1 MPKSLQSLDDHVQD
15 TLDARRRTQSGRFQT
30 VVPDTERVAD
40 VMASSCATVAAA
52 FAGAGFRWSKS
63 ALHFSRRVGS
73 FTHIVSFQA
82 DGANS
87 SGSHV
92 GVAIHAQAKSTELAK
107 WREAN
112 GVTTGSNIWSTQIGY
127 LSPAHEYLKWQLADP
142 VTRPAEIA
150 SMVQTVQELAIP
162 AFHISSSKE
171 SLSAHLLERR
181 EITWIPDWATDTAL
195 WLENR
200 TAAESLIQIQINSRK
215 EVAAE
220 FGVYWQIETKN
231 PSPAKPT
238 SRLHCLAWLAVKHG
252 LRVQGAA

>member
-1 MPKSLQSLDDHVQD
+1 MPKSLLSLDDHVQD
-15 TLDARRRTQSGRFQT
+15 IVNARRRTQSGRFQQ
-30 VVPDTERVAD
+30 VAPDTERVSD
-40 VMASSCATVAAA
+40 VIASSCASVAEA
-52 FAGAGFRWSKS
+52 FAATGFRWSKS
-63 ALHFSRRVGS
+63 GLHFSRKVGS

-87 SGSHV
+87 SGSHI

-112 GVTTGSNIWSTQIGY
+112 GVATGSNIWSTQIGY
-127 LSPAHEYLKWQLADP
+127 LAPAHEYLKWQLVDP

-150 SMVQTVQELAIP
+150 SMVKTVHELAIP

-171 SLSAHLLERR
+171 SLSAYLLERR

-195 WLENR
+195 WLGNR
-200 TAAESLIQIQINSRK
+200 TAAELLIQIHINSRK

-220 FGVYWQIETKN
+220 FNAYWQIETKN

-238 SRLHCLAWLAVKHG
+238 ARLHCLAWLTVKHG